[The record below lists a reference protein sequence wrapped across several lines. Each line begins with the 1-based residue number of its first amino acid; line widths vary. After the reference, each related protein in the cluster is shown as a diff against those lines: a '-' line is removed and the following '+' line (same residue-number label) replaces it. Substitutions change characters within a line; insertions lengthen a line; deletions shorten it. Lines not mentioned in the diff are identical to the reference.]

1 MRQSA
6 KETRQQK
13 EQGVDWTKFEKRGL
27 SNAGKGLYK
36 LGRLETLYQIWKL
49 YISGKTSLTC

>member
-36 LGRLETLYQIWKL
+36 LGRLETLY
-49 YISGKTSLTC
+49 